1 MAVVAGCGISEL
13 ARVVGTG
20 FTDRKVEALP
30 GSGRRDLR
38 QLGEVGS
45 IRRPPVKARMRSA
58 CVVEVEIPADR
69 STGLGD
75 GAVSSE
81 GDLLVLDRSPEP
93 LDEDVVA
100 PSTLAVHA
108 DPDPIAGQYPGEDF
122 AGELPGFNRSSQRL
136 PEPIAALRR
145 EPRRASSIRV
155 SFAACCSG
163 PQLLRPDHQRC
174 GRPGPSPLGNTAAA
188 THWCSRSSHVATG
201 CADRRSTLA
210 VPCRP
215 AVVRAA
221 PSPTPGP
228 RSASDGAAQAR
239 W

>member
-1 MAVVAGCGISEL
+1 MHSIPDWHLVGDWFDICSCSIPCQCEVAQAPTNSACQGIL
-13 ARVVGTG
+13 AWHVRQGHYGDIRLDALNVLALGAFEG
-20 FTDRKVEALP
+20 NLWAGEAKVRMGLYIDEKADAQQREALQAVFGGQAGGWP
-30 GSGRRDLR
+30 AAFAANI
-38 QLGEVGS
+38 GEVRG
-45 IRRPPVKARMRSA
+45 I
-58 CVVEVEIPADR
+58 
-69 STGLGD
+69 
-75 GAVSSE
+75 
-81 GDLLVLDRSPEP
+81 
-93 LDEDVVA
+93 
-100 PSTLAVHA
+100 
-108 DPDPIAGQYPGEDF
+108 
-122 AGELPGFNRSSQRL
+122 ELGFNRSSQRL

-174 GRPGPSPLGNTAAA
+174 GRPGPSASGNTAAA
-188 THWCSRSSHVATG
+188 NHWCSRSSHVATG

-210 VPCRP
+210 APCRP